1 MYIKNIELINFR
13 NYEHLKTDFDRNV
26 NLILGR
32 NAQGKT
38 NLLEGIYLTSIG
50 RSFRTSRDS
59 EMVRFGES
67 QAKVKIEAEKEI
79 TGTSIDITLKKDAK
93 KAVKKD
99 GVNVKKTSELLEN
112 ILIVIFSPEDLKI
125 VKDEPEKRR
134 KFIDRELCQIQPLY
148 YNSLS
153 NYKKTLAQRNTYL
166 KEENPE
172 NSILDLWDV
181 QLAKYG
187 ADIIRIREKFIKK
200 ISQFSGKI
208 HGSITNGKENLFLE
222 YNPNIQ
228 FIDNSQELE
237 GFFYD
242 EIKKAFKNDL
252 RQRTTTKGPH
262 KDDISFYV
270 NGVNMR
276 SFGSQ
281 GQQRTCALS
290 LKLAELNLIRE
301 ETGEEAI
308 LLLDDVMSEL
318 DVERQEYLIKTLKNN
333 QIFITTAD
341 IDRQLLQSFPQAQI
355 MYVENG
361 AVSQRAPGEERI

>member
-1 MYIKNIELINFR
+1 MFITDIELINFR
-13 NYEHLKTDFDRNV
+13 NYKHLKTEFDQKV
-26 NLILGR
+26 NIILGQ

-50 RSFRTSRDS
+50 RSFRTNHDS
-59 EMVRFGES
+59 EMVKFGEE
-67 QAKVKIEAEKEI
+67 QAKIKLQAKKEI
-79 TGTSIDITLKKDAK
+79 LDTSIEIILRRDAK
-93 KAVKKD
+93 KSIKKD
-99 GVNVKKTSELLEN
+99 GVNVRKSSELLEN

-148 YNSLS
+148 YDSLYH
-153 NYKKTLAQRNTYL
+153 YKKTLIQRNTYL
-166 KEENPE
+166 KEENPD
-172 NSILDLWDV
+172 NSLLDLWDT

-187 ADIIRIREKFIKK
+187 AKIIHMREKFIRK
-200 ISQFSGKI
+200 ISNFSGKI
-208 HGSITNGKENLFLE
+208 HGSITNRKESLFLE
-222 YNPNIQ
+222 YNPNILYKE
-228 FIDNSQELE
+228 DKDEQE
-237 GFFYD
+237 GYFYD
-242 EIKKAFKNDL
+242 EIKKAFRNDL
-252 RQRTTTKGPH
+252 RLRTTTRGPH
-262 KDDISFYV
+262 KDDISFFV
-270 NGVNMR
+270 NGINMR

-318 DVERQEYLIKTLKNN
+318 DVERQEYLIKTLKEN

-341 IDRQLLQSFPQAQI
+341 IDRQLLSSFPEAKLIQI
-355 MYVENG
+355 ENG
-361 AVSQRAPGEERI
+361 TIAEV